1 MLQLIFAL
9 IWGRKG
15 KQNGDLHSPDTHPA
29 SGRLSKAQRPWVGV
43 GGGGPTKQEGSQ
55 FRQTEPPIQ
64 TTDRNA
70 NLPLRKYSRRAYL
83 LFLGAPTLRLRLE
96 KMKSME

>member
-43 GGGGPTKQEGSQ
+43 GGVA
-55 FRQTEPPIQ
+55 PP
-64 TTDRNA
+64 
-70 NLPLRKYSRRAYL
+70 SRRVVSSGKLNHRYKL
-83 LFLGAPTLRLRLE
+83 LTEMQTSP
-96 KMKSME
+96 